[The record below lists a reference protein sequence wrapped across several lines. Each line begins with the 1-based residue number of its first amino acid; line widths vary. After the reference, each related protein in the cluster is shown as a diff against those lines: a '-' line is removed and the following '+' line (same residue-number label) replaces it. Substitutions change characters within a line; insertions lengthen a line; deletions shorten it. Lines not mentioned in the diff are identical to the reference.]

1 MSRDLPPRLH
11 RKHGAY
17 YYVRNH
23 VWTHV
28 GRDYGQALRTWA
40 ELEGREAA
48 PIRTVAQAL
57 AQYIADN
64 EKRLKA
70 STVASYRDAM
80 KMLVPVFGRMPL
92 EAVRRDHVYEY
103 VRRRGNV
110 SANRERALLS
120 AVYTWALNAGIYA
133 GANPAAGL
141 RYRNP
146 EKPRQRYVTDAELAA
161 LVEAAWP
168 RWKPFLRFAYL
179 TGLRQ
184 GDLLRLRLSDAGEAG
199 ITIQTSKTGR
209 RILIGWSDALRGLWG
224 EMARDRIGHAPLL
237 INRDGVA
244 YTAYGFRASWR
255 KLKLRA
261 GLPDV
266 HFHDLRKKTG
276 SDADSLTHAA
286 QLLAHEDEGTT
297 RRHYR
302 VKPDAIRPIG

>member
-17 YYVRNH
+17 YYVRNQ
-23 VWTHV
+23 VWTHL

-40 ELEGREAA
+40 EWEGKDATGV
-48 PIRTVAQAL
+48 RTVAQAL
-57 AQYIADN
+57 AQYLADG
-64 EKRLKA
+64 ERRLKA
-70 STVASYRDAM
+70 STLASYRDGM
-80 KMLVPVFGRMPL
+80 KMLVPVFGAMPL
-92 EAVRRDHVYEY
+92 EAVTRAHVYEY
-103 VRRRGNV
+103 VRRRGTV

-120 AVYTWALNAGIYA
+120 ATYTWALNAGIYA

-146 EKPRQRYVTDAELAA
+146 ERPRQRYVTDAELQS
-161 LVEAAWP
+161 LIDAAWP

-184 GDLLRLRLSDAGEAG
+184 GDLLRLRLSDAQEAG
-199 ITIQTSKTGR
+199 IAVDTGKTGK
-209 RILIGWSDALRGLWG
+209 RILIGWSPELRALWQD
-224 EMARDRIGHAPLL
+224 MARSRIGTAPMF
-237 INRDGVA
+237 INRDGEA
-244 YTAYGFRASWR
+244 YTSSGFRASWR

-261 GLPDV
+261 GLPDI

-286 QLLAHEDEGTT
+286 QLLAHENEAVT
-297 RRHYR
+297 RKHYR
-302 VKPDAIRPIG
+302 AKPTPVAPIR

>member
-1 MSRDLPPRLH
+1 MPRDLPPRLH

-17 YYVRNH
+17 YYVRGH
-23 VWTHV
+23 VWTHL

-40 ELEGREAA
+40 EWEGREAA
-48 PIRTVAQAL
+48 PIRTIAQAL
-57 AQYIADN
+57 AQYIADSAD
-64 EKRLKA
+64 RLQP
-70 STVASYRDAM
+70 STITSYRDAM
-80 KMLVPVFGRMPL
+80 KQLVPVFGRMPL
-92 EAVRRDHVYEY
+92 EALRRDHVYEY

-110 SANRERALLS
+110 SGNRERALLS

-141 RYRNP
+141 RYRNT
-146 EKPRQRYVTDAELAA
+146 ERPRQRYVTDVELAA
-161 LVEAAWP
+161 LITAAWP

-184 GDLLRLRLSDAGEAG
+184 GDLLRLRLSDASEAG
-199 ITIQTSKTGR
+199 ITVRTGKTGKT
-209 RILIGWSDALRGLWG
+209 ILIGWSDELRVLWG
-224 EMARDRIGHAPLL
+224 DMARSRIGAAPLL
-237 INRDGVA
+237 INRDGEA
-244 YTAYGFRASWR
+244 YTSSGFRASWR

-261 GLPDV
+261 GIGDV

-297 RRHYR
+297 RKHYR
-302 VKPDAIRPIG
+302 VKPEAIRPIG